1 MGIKGLTKFLQDA
14 APKSIKEVA
23 GPEAYTGRVL
33 AVDASMCLYQFLIMI
48 REGQSGGYGSL
59 TNEAGQ
65 VTSHIQG
72 LLSRT
77 VRMMEAGIKPV
88 YVFDGKAPE
97 LKMAEIADRKAKKQ
111 EAEKALEEAK
121 ERGDEEAIQKQVG
134 RTVRVTKEQNEQ
146 AKQLLRLMG
155 LPVVDA
161 PGEAEACCAGL
172 CKAGKVYGAVTEDA
186 DCLTFGTPLLIRN
199 LLAAESAKKQIFEVN
214 LNIAL
219 TQLGV
224 TMDQFIDFC
233 ILSGCDYCDT
243 IRGVGPNT
251 AIKLLMQHGSL
262 EKVIENL
269 DPEKSPVPSRF
280 PYKEARE
287 LFKEAECV
295 DTSNLEFDWKEPDW
309 EGLREYLVKEN
320 NFSDERVTRLLDRLK
335 AAKQKT
341 KQRPLDSFFK
351 RKDAVVN
358 EDDKFDPSKKRAA
371 PKGKAKGG
379 PAKKARR

>member
-1 MGIKGLTKFLQDA
+1 
-14 APKSIKEVA
+14 
-23 GPEAYTGRVL
+23 
-33 AVDASMCLYQFLIMI
+33 
-48 REGQSGGYGSL
+48 
-59 TNEAGQ
+59 
-65 VTSHIQG
+65 
-72 LLSRT
+72 
-77 VRMMEAGIKPV
+77 
-88 YVFDGKAPE
+88 
-97 LKMAEIADRKAKKQ
+97 MAEIADRKAKKQ